1 MQQVFTEAQCQEL
14 LRVRFYCTYLTANNS
29 ACHSFIDAG
38 RRHKTSELGTKE
50 VITHGIAGS
59 ISVTFAWVHPCPQI
73 SWETNLPP
81 MPEYDIISVFQGYL
95 LFKHPGEDV
104 QARLGET
111 QDNHGEFVQTDERR
125 GEMQEPYCVSGWEA
139 VLL

>member
-1 MQQVFTEAQCQEL
+1 M
-14 LRVRFYCTYLTANNS
+14 YLTANNS
-29 ACHSFIDAG
+29 ACHSFMDAG
-38 RRHKTSELGTKE
+38 RRHKTSELETKE

-59 ISVTFAWVHPCPQI
+59 ISVTFAWVHRCPQI

-81 MPEYDIISVFQGYL
+81 TPEYNIISVFRGYL

-111 QDNHGEFVQTDERR
+111 QDIRGEFVQTDGRH
-125 GEMQEPYCVSGWEA
+125 GEMQDPYCVSGWEV